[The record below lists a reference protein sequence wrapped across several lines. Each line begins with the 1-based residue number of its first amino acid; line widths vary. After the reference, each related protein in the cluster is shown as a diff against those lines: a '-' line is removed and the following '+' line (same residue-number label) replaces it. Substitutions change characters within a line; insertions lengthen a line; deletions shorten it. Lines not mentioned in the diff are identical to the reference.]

1 MTRTG
6 TARTRMRIAAGVAII
21 FGILTIFAGGRALF
35 GGPEARAAVGNAVPF
50 VLWFNTFAGFAYVAA
65 GLGLLARRRWAAWL
79 AAAIA
84 LATLGVFA
92 AFRTP
97 CRGGWR
103 LRSPHRRRNDPAS
116 GGVAGHCVLGVQSLG
131 VADEPRG
138 GPGQERDQRTGGDRG
153 LAGRALRGA
162 DADQEPPHVID
173 PNWRRA
179 RRAQGRRAFAAHHRR
194 RRGDRTS

>member
-92 AFRTP
+92 AF
-97 CRGGWR
+97 G
-103 LRSPHRRRNDPAS
+103 LH
-116 GGVAGHCVLGVQSLG
+116 VAG
-131 VADEPRG
+131 G
-138 GPGQERDQRTGGDRG
+138 GAYEARTVGAMILRAVVW
-153 LAGRALRGA
+153 LAIAFSAFRAS
-162 DADQEPPHVID
+162 E
-173 PNWRRA
+173 
-179 RRAQGRRAFAAHHRR
+179 
-194 RRGDRTS
+194 